1 VERRAAIPLGL
12 VWLTTVVGTWA
23 LTTAALAALIS
34 AGNSPSARSG
44 LLGQS
49 ALSAALA
56 CVVVGGP
63 ATAVALRVRRRHR
76 LGPAAL
82 AGFAVAALI
91 LVFIWSYMEAS
102 GTALKDPWAA
112 VTPALVVA
120 AAELGVAFLVRGRR
134 PEPPAGEPA
143 TAGQE
148 QATAEPE
155 RAAAEPGD
163 PP

>member
-1 VERRAAIPLGL
+1 VGRRAAIPLGL
-12 VWLTTVVGTWA
+12 VWLTTVLGTWA

-34 AGNSPSARSG
+34 ASNSPSARSG

-63 ATAVALRVRRRHR
+63 AAAVALRVRRRHR

-102 GTALKDPWAA
+102 GTALKDTWAA
-112 VTPALVVA
+112 VTPALVIAV
-120 AAELGVAFLVRGRR
+120 AELGVAFLVRGRR

-143 TAGQE
+143 AGQE